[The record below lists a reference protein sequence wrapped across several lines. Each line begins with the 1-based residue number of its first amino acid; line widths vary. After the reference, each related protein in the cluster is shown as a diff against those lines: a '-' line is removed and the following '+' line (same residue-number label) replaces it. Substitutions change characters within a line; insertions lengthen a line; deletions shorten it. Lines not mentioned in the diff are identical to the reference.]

1 LKAITSTGEGMGK
14 VKLREKDVTETSTD
28 FYTHTF
34 DVNKIRQGFPILKQ
48 KVHGKP
54 LIYLDNAATSQKPQQ
69 VIDALINYYKNYNA
83 NIHRGVH
90 RLSEI
95 ATEEHEA
102 VRARVANFISAKSP
116 KEIIFTRNT
125 TEAINIVAY
134 SFGTALKKGDNII
147 STVMEHHSN
156 IVPWQMLKKRGVELR
171 FVDIDDEGKL
181 RTEEYDELI
190 DENTKIVAVT
200 QASNV
205 LGTINDIR
213 KIVKI
218 AHDAGALI
226 VVDGAQSTPHMPV
239 DVQKLDCDFF
249 AFSGHKMLGPTGI
262 GVLYGKRQLLEQ
274 MQPFLRGGD
283 MIKEVHL
290 EETTFNDLP
299 YKFEA
304 GTPNVAD
311 TIAFGAAIDYLQDLG
326 MTSVRRHEIQLTR
339 YALDVLNEIKGMKIY
354 GPQDPKEKAG
364 VISFNLAD
372 IHSHDVATIVDEEGI
387 AIRSGHNCAMPLMK
401 RLGCE
406 SVARASFYIYNT
418 EDEIDKLKSAL
429 EKVKKVFKI

>member
-1 LKAITSTGEGMGK
+1 MGK